1 MEQDQ
6 RTQALTEFALR
17 QLEKEHNQ
25 DDVIAS
31 ICLRSGWHWQDAKKF
46 LEQVQTNYQ
55 PQLRAQRDTL
65 VFLAS
70 LIMIL
75 DGIVNVIIGFSWIFG
90 PAFFN
95 PRLLS
100 FNPPSDYAT
109 VATVMSYLIRSQI
122 INSFFL
128 GLILTGIGMI
138 AGGIIWIG
146 ISTWR
151 WLKSPLA

>member
-6 RTQALTEFALR
+6 KNQALAEFVLR
-17 QLEKEHNQ
+17 ELEDERNQ

-31 ICLRSGWHWQDAKKF
+31 ICLQSGWHWQDAKKF
-46 LEQVQTNYQ
+46 LEQVQVNYQ
-55 PQLRAQRDTL
+55 PQLRAKQNNL

-70 LIMIL
+70 IIMIL

-100 FNPPSDYAT
+100 SKPPTDGVI
-109 VATVMSYLIRSQI
+109 VATVMSYLIRAQI

-146 ISTWR
+146 VSIWR
-151 WLKSPLA
+151 GLKSPLT